1 MKIIFSYINKI
12 KNNLNFFIKKN
23 IYKKKIFIKKKNI
36 YKKNFFIIYI
46 NFRKSFINI
55 YFLIYENVTF

>member
-12 KNNLNFFIKKN
+12 KNNLNFFI
-23 IYKKKIFIKKKNI
+23 KKNI

-55 YFLIYENVTF
+55 YFLIYENVTFWHFLRNFN